1 MSKLNEF
8 VNKLKSSQVEP
19 VEVKSEPEPQAE
31 VKPEVKPVKSGAYV
45 AKRPHAKTQKRNE
58 LFIDFITSDEAIEL
72 IKNVK
77 NTQKLK
83 TLVNAFMEKFNE
95 RIPLVTAYSIYNQIR
110 N

>member
-31 VKPEVKPVKSGAYV
+31 VKPVKSGAYV
-45 AKRPHAKTQKRNE
+45 ARRPHAKTQKRNE